1 MKVVKEETCMI
12 KICQECGKEFE
23 TTNGMQKFCKRQHYR
38 RCVVCGNLFEI
49 SAYHLT
55 AKDAKTTCS
64 KKCSCELRKNTNMK
78 RYGGVA
84 PSCSSE
90 IRDKMEATNLER
102 YGVKHAA
109 QADIFKEKSKQTSLD
124 RYGEEYYARTSE
136 GKQRLSDRWA
146 DSEFK
151 NTVIEHRVRT
161 NVERYGFENPM
172 QSLAVRTK
180 CSEAKMTDPTKSS
193 AFVTF
198 KQDPRNFI
206 LSLKLDHKPTIQELS
221 KYIGVNDST
230 VGCYI
235 HLSGCEDIIQE
246 KVSIMEQE
254 VIDFLQTLDPKMTI
268 SHCDRSIITPY
279 ELDIYLPE
287 YNLGIECNPTAT
299 HNSTV
304 NVFDRNSTPLSPS
317 YHQMKTNLCEAKGVR
332 LIHVFGYE
340 WKHNRSGTEST
351 IRNAI
356 FKNDRKLYARKCEVR
371 NVSSPEASIFLEAN
385 HRQGKVGSSV
395 RLGLYYQD
403 ELAAIMTFGKLR
415 STIGKQ
421 GEGYELLRFCSC
433 TGTTVIGGASKLFK
447 HFITEYNPQLIRS
460 FSDRAHTSGK
470 LYKTLGF
477 EEVNRSSAGYVWVC
491 EKTDKAYHRMNA
503 QKQNIRKF
511 LHDDSIDLSKTEREI
526 MTEHGFVQVYDSGTI
541 TWEWKN
547 PCIVENN

>member
-1 MKVVKEETCMI
+1 MV

-23 TTNGMQKFCKRQHYR
+23 ATNGMQKFCKGPHYR
-38 RCVVCGNLFEI
+38 KCAVCGNIFEV
-49 SAYHLT
+49 SKYHLT

-64 KKCSCELRKNTNMK
+64 KQCSCELRKKTNME

-90 IRDKMEATNLER
+90 IRNKMEATNLAR
-102 YGVKHAA
+102 YGVTHAA
-109 QADIFKEKSKQTSLD
+109 QSDIFKEKSKQTSLD
-124 RYGEEYYARTSE
+124 RYGEEYYARTAE

-161 NVERYGFENPM
+161 NIERYGFENPM
-172 QSLAVRTK
+172 QSLDVSTR
-180 CSEAKMTDPTKSS
+180 CSTSKMTDPAKSS
-193 AFVTF
+193 AFIAF

-206 LSLKLDHKPTIQELS
+206 LSLELDHKPTMQELS

-235 HLSGCEDIIQE
+235 HLSECEDIIQE

-254 VIDFLQTLDPKMTI
+254 VIDFLQTLDPTMKI

-304 NVFDRNSTPLSPS
+304 NVFDRNSIPLSPS

-340 WKHNRSGTEST
+340 WKHNRCGIESI

-356 FKNDRKLYARKCEVR
+356 FKNDRKLYARRCEVR
-371 NVSSPEASIFLEAN
+371 NVSSSEASTFLEAN
-385 HRQGKVGSSV
+385 HRQGKVGSSI

-403 ELAAIMTFGKLR
+403 KLVAIMTFGRLR
-415 STIGKQ
+415 NTIGRQ

-433 TGTTVIGGASKLFK
+433 KGTTVIGGASKLFK
-447 HFITEYNPQLIRS
+447 HFITEHDPQFIRS

-470 LYKTLGF
+470 LYRTLGF
-477 EEVNRSSAGYVWVC
+477 EEVSRSSAGYVWVC

-503 QKQNIRKF
+503 QKQNIKKF

-526 MTEHGFVQVYDSGTI
+526 MVEHGFVQVFDSGII

-547 PCIVENN
+547 PCIQAN